1 MSRRLLIVGA
11 IAVAVTALWGFTGGF
26 DRIALWAAQW
36 QREVQN
42 AMAGLLRALRAGDP
56 GALAGLMG
64 LCFAYGFF
72 HAVGPGHGKLVLGG
86 YGAARRV
93 TAVRLSVLA
102 VSSSLAQAATAVAV
116 VYAGVVL
123 FNWSR
128 EQLEAIGEAWM
139 APLSYGAIAL
149 VGLWLLWR
157 GLKGWSRARC
167 QGEHHHHH
175 QHDRD
180 HGSCGHKHAPTIDEA
195 ANITSFREA
204 AAVVGAIAI
213 RPCTGALFLL
223 ILTWRMG
230 IETAGIVGAF
240 VMGLGTATVT
250 VTVALAAVTLR
261 EGALIEF
268 GRSARVVP
276 VLEVGAGAL
285 VMLISGQLLLRSL

>member
-1 MSRRLLIVGA
+1 
-11 IAVAVTALWGFTGGF
+11 
-26 DRIALWAAQW
+26 
-36 QREVQN
+36 
-42 AMAGLLRALRAGDP
+42 
-56 GALAGLMG
+56 
-64 LCFAYGFF
+64 
-72 HAVGPGHGKLVLGG
+72 
-86 YGAARRV
+86 
-93 TAVRLSVLA
+93 
-102 VSSSLAQAATAVAV
+102 
-116 VYAGVVL
+116 
-123 FNWSR
+123 
-128 EQLEAIGEAWM
+128 M

-230 IETAGIVGAF
+230 IETAGIAGAF